1 MSDNLK
7 EFFESQEANED
18 SQSDAKVAL
27 LVVIVAVAAAVF
39 WVSGQ

>member
-18 SQSDAKVAL
+18 SQSDTKVAL
-27 LVVIVAVAAAVF
+27 LIVIVAVTAAVF